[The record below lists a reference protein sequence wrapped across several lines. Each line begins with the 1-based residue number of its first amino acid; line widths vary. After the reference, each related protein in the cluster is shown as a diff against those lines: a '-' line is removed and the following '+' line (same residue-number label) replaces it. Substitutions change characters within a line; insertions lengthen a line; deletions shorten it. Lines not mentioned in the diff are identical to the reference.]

1 MKTNRF
7 LILVIAMFL
16 MLGLAA
22 CNRSASSGPTGQ
34 QGAESPSQAVPNPNE
49 INASFATQTAV
60 AAEQANPQPTNTQ
73 APAAQPTTAAPAQP
87 QPTTAPPKATQA
99 TQPQPQ
105 AIPTLKVPDK
115 YTLQPGEFPYCIAR
129 RFDINPDQLLAA
141 NNMGKASQSYPGQTL
156 VIPQNAKPFPGKR
169 ALVSHPTKYTVRAG
183 DTIYTIACYFGDV
196 SPEAII
202 AANAISNPYTLQAG
216 QVLQIP

>member
-7 LILVIAMFL
+7 LILIVAVFL

-34 QGAESPSQAVPNPNE
+34 QGAGENPTQPVPNPNE
-49 INASFATQTAV
+49 LNASFATQTAI
-60 AAEQANPQPTNTQ
+60 AAEGANAQQPEATQ
-73 APAAQPTTAAPAQP
+73 PPAAQPTEAAPVQP
-87 QPTTAPPKATQA
+87 APTTAPPEPTKEA
-99 TQPQPQ
+99 PP
-105 AIPTLKVPDK
+105 AIPTLNVPAN

-169 ALVSHPTKYTVRAG
+169 ALVAHPAKYTVKAG
-183 DTIYTIACYFGDV
+183 DTIYTIACTFGDV

-202 AANAISNPYTLQAG
+202 AANSLAKPYTLQAG

>member
-7 LILVIAMFL
+7 LTLVIAAFL

-34 QGAESPSQAVPNPNE
+34 QGAGENPTQPVPNPNE
-49 INASFATQTAV
+49 LNAGFVTQTAV
-60 AAEQANPQPTNTQ
+60 AAGVNAQPPEATQ
-73 APAAQPTTAAPAQP
+73 PPAVQPTTAAPAQP
-87 QPTTAPPKATQA
+87 APTAVPPQPTEEAPP
-99 TQPQPQ
+99 
-105 AIPTLKVPDK
+105 AIPTPKVPAK

-169 ALVSHPTKYTVRAG
+169 ALAAHPTKYTVRAG
-183 DTIYTIACYFGDV
+183 DTIYTIACTFGDV
-196 SPEAII
+196 SPDAII
-202 AANAISNPYTLQAG
+202 AANSLSKPYTLQAG

>member
-7 LILVIAMFL
+7 FILVIATFL
-16 MLGLAA
+16 VFGLAA
-22 CNRSASSGPTGQ
+22 CNRSASSGPAGQ
-34 QGAESPSQAVPNPNE
+34 QGTENTAPEVPNPND
-49 INASFATQTAV
+49 INAAIATQTAV
-60 AAEQANPQPTNTQ
+60 AVEQANPQPAVTQ
-73 APAAQPTTAAPAQP
+73 LPPAQPTAAAPVQP
-87 QPTTAPPKATQA
+87 EPTAVPPTPTEAAAP
-99 TQPQPQ
+99 
-105 AIPTLKVPDK
+105 AIPTLKVPAK
-115 YTLQPGEFPYCIAR
+115 YTLQAGEFPYCIAR

-141 NNMGKASQSYPGQTL
+141 NNMGKASRSYPGQTL

-169 ALVSHPTKYTVRAG
+169 ALVHHPAKYTVRAG

-202 AANAISNPYTLQAG
+202 AANALSKPYTLQAG